1 MDKEFDGI
9 HAAHLTL
16 AVISGQ
22 YVAENVYSFYN
33 AYVEVEILGVP
44 ADCKKIKTR
53 VARRNALNPIWNETF
68 SFKVSLSIWISFGY
82 FDKF

>member
-53 VARRNALNPIWNETF
+53 VARKNALNPIWNETF
-68 SFKVSLSIWISFGY
+68 SFKVSKVTLFYLNFKHFI
-82 FDKF
+82 

>member
-9 HAAHLTL
+9 HASHLTL

-33 AYVEVEILGVP
+33 AYVEVEILG
-44 ADCKKIKTR
+44 KIT
-53 VARRNALNPIWNETF
+53 EC
-68 SFKVSLSIWISFGY
+68 
-82 FDKF
+82 